1 MTHLSILQYMAFP
14 MNILIA
20 SIWLAVLIFLYNKHR
35 KRPAVVFML
44 SPCATIISIIAI
56 IIGAI
61 GIAFIPDFSTSTI
74 FITILLYVLSNLTFV
89 ILRGYKDKN
98 GIRVRF
104 VMNHVG
110 LWLLLFSG
118 FIGAAD
124 TVNVDVIVYR
134 NAPNNEAFQKD
145 GESCFLDYKLMLH
158 DFKVETS
165 ENGTPIDFEATVI
178 IDRDTATLKVN
189 HPYSRTLIEDIYLTG
204 YDTNSGKDTPYCNI
218 QIVSSPWKYFMFIGI
233 LMMLCGAAMLFLQ
246 GPKRE
251 KL

>member
-1 MTHLSILQYMAFP
+1 M
-14 MNILIA
+14 
-20 SIWLAVLIFLYNKHR
+20 
-35 KRPAVVFML
+35 
-44 SPCATIISIIAI
+44 
-56 IIGAI
+56 
-61 GIAFIPDFSTSTI
+61 
-74 FITILLYVLSNLTFV
+74 
-89 ILRGYKDKN
+89 
-98 GIRVRF
+98 RF

-165 ENGTPIDFEATVI
+165 QNGTPIDFEATVI